1 MSMFSSG
8 GEVVNQK
15 KTDQIKAYM
24 GEDTSF
30 NGSLSF
36 TGTVRIDGNFQGKV
50 STDDTLIVGE
60 KGVLEA
66 DIQAGTV
73 ICKGKIRGTVVAK
86 QKVEIHASSQ
96 MTGNII
102 SPQLYVE
109 LGAVFDG
116 QCDMSQGGKKIIKLL
131 KEDKDEAAEAGY

>member
-1 MSMFSSG
+1 MLFSSG
-8 GEVVNQK
+8 ENSMK
-15 KTDQIKAYM
+15 EKNSDQIKAYM

-50 STDDTLIVGE
+50 STEDTLIVGE

-73 ICKGKIRGTVVAK
+73 ICKGKIRGTIVAK
-86 QKVEIHASSQ
+86 EKVEIHASSQ
-96 MTGNII
+96 MAGNII
-102 SPQLYVE
+102 APQLYVE

-116 QCDMSQGGKKIIKLL
+116 QCDMSQNGKKIIKLL
-131 KEDKDEAAEAGY
+131 KDQKDEAAEAGY

>member
-1 MSMFSSG
+1 MIFSSG
-8 GEVVNQK
+8 GDAMNQK
-15 KTDQIKAYM
+15 KSDQIKAYM

-50 STDDTLIVGE
+50 STDDTLIIGE
-60 KGVLEA
+60 KGILEA

-73 ICKGKIRGTVVAK
+73 ICKGKVRGTIVAK
-86 QKVEIHASSQ
+86 EKVEIHASSQ
-96 MTGNII
+96 MVGNVIA
-102 SPQLYVE
+102 PQLYVE

-116 QCDMSQGGKKIIKLL
+116 QCDMSQNGKKIIKLL
-131 KEDKDEAAEAGY
+131 KDDKEEAAEAGY

>member
-1 MSMFSSG
+1 MIFASG
-8 GEVVNQK
+8 GDSMNQK

-30 NGSLSF
+30 NGSLTF
-36 TGTVRIDGNFQGKV
+36 NGTVRIDGNFQGKV
-50 STDDTLIVGE
+50 ATDDTLIVGE

-73 ICKGKIRGTVVAK
+73 ICKGKIRGTIVAK
-86 QKVEIHASSQ
+86 EKVEIHSNSQ
-96 MTGNII
+96 MVGNVIA
-102 SPQLYVE
+102 PQLYVE

-116 QCDMSQGGKKIIKLL
+116 QCDMSQNGKKIIKLV
-131 KEDKDEAAEAGY
+131 KDEPEEAAEAGY